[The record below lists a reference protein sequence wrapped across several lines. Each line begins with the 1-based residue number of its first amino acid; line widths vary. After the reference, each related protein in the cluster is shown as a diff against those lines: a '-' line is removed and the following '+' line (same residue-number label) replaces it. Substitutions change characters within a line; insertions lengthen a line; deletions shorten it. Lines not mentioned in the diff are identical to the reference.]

1 MIEINLLPKGYLKG
15 GRGLSLSK
23 AGVYAMAAGAG
34 VVVVLAGITFY
45 QMSQLG
51 QLEENIARA
60 EKRASL
66 LRQDIRMVDALIDVK
81 DNITWRM
88 TAVEELDRH
97 RSAWVGILQDLA
109 SNVPEFVWLGA
120 FRELEVEAPSSDVD
134 SGTTPVIPT
143 GAEGMMRPAEV
154 EGFAFTLNSLASFMI
169 KMMRSDY
176 FDDVELIA
184 ANEVSF
190 DENSKVVA
198 SGDRSNGSSRKA
210 YQFTLSCNVHYL
222 SDEELRTLIAST
234 GKSSKQG
241 TTSTSHKQLN

>member
-15 GRGLSLSK
+15 GHGLSLSK
-23 AGVYAMAAGAG
+23 AGVYAMAAAAG

-60 EKRASL
+60 DQRASM
-66 LRQDIRMVDALIDVK
+66 LRQDIRMVDALINVK
-81 DNITWRM
+81 DKITWRM

-109 SNVPEFVWLGA
+109 SNIPEFVWLGA
-120 FRELEVEAPSSDVD
+120 FRELEVAIPTSDTD
-134 SGTTPVIPT
+134 SGTAQIKPT
-143 GAEGMMRPAEV
+143 GSEGKVQPAEV
-154 EGFAFTLNSLASFMI
+154 EGYAFTLNSLASFMI

-176 FDDVELIA
+176 FDDVELVS

-190 DENSKVVA
+190 DEEGKVV
-198 SGDRSNGSSRKA
+198 SGGDRSSGKGRKA

-222 SDEELRTLIAST
+222 SDEELRTVIASA
-234 GKSSKQG
+234 GKSSQQG
-241 TTSTSHKQLN
+241 TSSTSHKQLN